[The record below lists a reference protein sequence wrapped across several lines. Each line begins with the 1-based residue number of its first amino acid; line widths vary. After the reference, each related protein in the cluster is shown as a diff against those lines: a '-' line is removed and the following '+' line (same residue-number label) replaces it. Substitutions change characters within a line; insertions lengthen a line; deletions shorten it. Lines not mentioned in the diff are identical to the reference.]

1 MKTVSTLHPPVHRN
15 SSCKFCLLR
24 SPLKCPW
31 KWLPTIVNFCQL
43 LATIVNYCQIL
54 STIVKWNFFYCH
66 LLNIF
71 SAVVHYCLLSTNTN
85 YCQYLSAI
93 VNYYPLLVVL
103 TSTTRITFSSTA
115 CFSLSLVITCIAIYF
130 CWGAPSVQKDFYL
143 KVWATKAHLIKSRF
157 NVESLLCSFSYWW
170 WSRRW
175 LKGFQ
180 WWRRCTI
187 IWRRSP
193 ITWRSWWCD
202 DLGTSGI
209 T

>member
-1 MKTVSTLHPPVHRN
+1 MKIVSTLHPPVHRN

-24 SPLKCPW
+24 IRSPLKCPW
-31 KWLPTIVNFCQL
+31 KWLPTIINFCQL

-54 STIVKWNFFYCH
+54 ATIVEWNFFYCQQ
-66 LLNIF
+66 LKLF

-93 VNYYPLLVVL
+93 VNYYPLLLLVVL

-130 CWGAPSVQKDFYL
+130 RSRAPSVQKDFYL

-157 NVESLLCSFSYWW
+157 NVESLLCSFWYWW
-170 WSRRW
+170 W
-175 LKGFQ
+175 
-180 WWRRCTI
+180 
-187 IWRRSP
+187 RRST

-202 DLGTSGI
+202 DAWV
-209 T
+209 